1 MISENLKIV
10 RGRIEEAARR
20 AFRPR
25 PCMQERGRRADDI
38 ILVCVTKTVAAPQIE
53 EALAAGVADIG
64 ESRIQ
69 EAEVKFKAIGP
80 RARWHLIGH
89 LQTNKVKDAVR
100 IFDLI
105 HSVDS
110 LKLAEEISGR
120 AGVFGKTQEILIEVK
135 TSEEA
140 AKYGV
145 PPEEVFDLVEKAAVL
160 PHIKIMGLM
169 TMAPLVP
176 DPQEARPYFKRL
188 RELSEAI
195 ASRKMANVNMRYLS
209 MGMTQDFEAAIE
221 EGANM
226 VRIGHAIFE
235 G

>member
-1 MISENLKIV
+1 MISENLRNV
-10 RGRIEEAARR
+10 RRRIEEAARR
-20 AFRPR
+20 A
-25 PCMQERGRRADDI
+25 GRRADEI

-53 EALAAGVADIG
+53 EALAEGAADIG
-64 ESRIQ
+64 ESRVQ
-69 EAEVKFKAIGP
+69 DAEVKFKAIGP
-80 RARWHLIGH
+80 RAKWHLIGH

-140 AKYGV
+140 TKYGAA
-145 PPEEVFDLVEKAAVL
+145 PEAVFDLIEKAAGL

-169 TMAPLVP
+169 TMAPLVS
-176 DPQEARPYFKRL
+176 DAEETRPYFRRL

-195 ASRKMANVNMRYLS
+195 AAKDIDNASMRYLS
-209 MGMTQDFEAAIE
+209 MGMTQDFEVAIE

-226 VRIGHAIFE
+226 LRIGHAIFE

>member
-10 RGRIEEAARR
+10 RIRIEEAARR
-20 AFRPR
+20 A
-25 PCMQERGRRADDI
+25 GRRADEI
-38 ILVCVTKTVAAPQIE
+38 ILVCVTKTVAVPQIE
-53 EALAAGVADIG
+53 EALAAGAADIG
-64 ESRIQ
+64 ESRVQ
-69 EAEVKFKAIGP
+69 DAEVKFKAIYP
-80 RARWHLIGH
+80 RAKWHLIGH

-120 AGVFGKTQEILIEVK
+120 AGASGKTQEILIEVK
-135 TSEEA
+135 TSEETT
-140 AKYGV
+140 KYGV
-145 PPEEVFDLVEKAAVL
+145 APGEVFDLVEKAAVL

>member
-1 MISENLKIV
+1 MISENLRAV
-10 RGRIEEAARR
+10 RKKIEEAARR
-20 AFRPR
+20 A
-25 PCMQERGRRADDI
+25 GRQAGGI
-38 ILVCVTKTVAAPQIE
+38 ILVCVTKTVAVPQIE
-53 EALAAGVADIG
+53 EALACGATDIG
-64 ESRIQ
+64 ESRVQ
-69 EAEVKFKAIGP
+69 DAAVKFKAIGA

-110 LKLAEEISGR
+110 LKLAEEISKR
-120 AGVFGKTQEILIEVK
+120 AGVFDKTQNILIEVK

-140 AKYGV
+140 TKYGAL
-145 PPEEVFDLVEKAAVL
+145 PDEVFDLVEKAAVL
-160 PHIKIMGLM
+160 PNIKIMGLM
-169 TMAPLVP
+169 TMAPVVS
-176 DPQEARPYFKRL
+176 DAREARPYFKRL
-188 RELSEAI
+188 KKLSEAI
-195 ASRKMANVNMRYLS
+195 AATKTGNVDMRYLS

>member
-1 MISENLKIV
+1 MISENLRAV
-10 RGRIEEAARR
+10 RKKIEEAARR
-20 AFRPR
+20 A
-25 PCMQERGRRADDI
+25 GRQAGGI
-38 ILVCVTKTVAAPQIE
+38 ILVCVTKTVAVPQIE
-53 EALAAGVADIG
+53 EALACGATDIG
-64 ESRIQ
+64 ESRVQ
-69 EAEVKFKAIGP
+69 DAAVKFKAIGA

-100 IFDLI
+100 IFGLI

-110 LKLAEEISGR
+110 LKLAEEISKR
-120 AGVFGKTQEILIEVK
+120 AGVFDKTQEILIEVK

-140 AKYGV
+140 TKYGAL
-145 PPEEVFDLVEKAAVL
+145 PDEVFDLVEKAAVL
-160 PHIKIMGLM
+160 PNIKIMGLM
-169 TMAPLVP
+169 TMAPVVS
-176 DPQEARPYFKRL
+176 DAREARPYFKRL
-188 RELSEAI
+188 KELSEAI
-195 ASRKMANVNMRYLS
+195 AAKKIENVNMRYLS

>member
-1 MISENLKIV
+1 MISKNL
-10 RGRIEEAARR
+10 RNTRRRIEEAARR
-20 AFRPR
+20 A
-25 PCMQERGRRADDI
+25 GRRADDI
-38 ILVCVTKTVAAPQIE
+38 ILVCVTKTVAMPQIE
-53 EALAAGVADIG
+53 EALAEGAADIG
-64 ESRIQ
+64 ESRVQ

-80 RARWHLIGH
+80 RAKWHLIGH

-110 LKLAEEISGR
+110 IKLAEEVSRR

-140 AKYGV
+140 AKYGIL
-145 PPEEVFDLVEKAAVL
+145 PGEVFDLVEKAAVL

-176 DPQEARPYFKRL
+176 EADQARPYFRRL

-195 ASRKMANVNMRYLS
+195 AAKKIDNVSMRYLS
-209 MGMTQDFEAAIE
+209 MGMSQDFESAIE
-221 EGANM
+221 EGANI